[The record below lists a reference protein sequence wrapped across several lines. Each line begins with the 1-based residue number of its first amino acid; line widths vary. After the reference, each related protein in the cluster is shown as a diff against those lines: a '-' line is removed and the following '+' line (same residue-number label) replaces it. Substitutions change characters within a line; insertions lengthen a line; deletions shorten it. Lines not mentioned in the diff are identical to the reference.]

1 MKGVTLTPDSALVAD
16 LGLESVQ
23 IIEFLCEVEDHF
35 DIVIGED
42 SLADV
47 VTVSDLAELVYHLL
61 WGKRI
66 MSLLSNFELAER
78 RKRQLEGLRQI
89 LQE

>member
-1 MKGVTLTPDSALVAD
+1 MELAEITKTVISLAKNVEEKDITLTPESALVAD

-47 VTVSDLAELVYHLL
+47 VTVSDLADLVYHLIREKKL
-61 WGKRI
+61 
-66 MSLLSNFELAER
+66 
-78 RKRQLEGLRQI
+78 
-89 LQE
+89 

>member
-1 MKGVTLTPDSALVAD
+1 MELTEITETGIKLAKKVDDKSETLKPDSALVAD

-47 VTVSDLAELVYHLL
+47 VTVSDLAKLVHHLITE
-61 WGKRI
+61 K
-66 MSLLSNFELAER
+66 
-78 RKRQLEGLRQI
+78 
-89 LQE
+89 

>member
-1 MKGVTLTPDSALVAD
+1 MELVEITETVMSLASKVDEKEVALTPDSALVAD

-47 VTVSDLAELVYHLL
+47 VTVSDLATLVYHLL
-61 WGKRI
+61 GEK
-66 MSLLSNFELAER
+66 EL
-78 RKRQLEGLRQI
+78 
-89 LQE
+89 

>member
-1 MKGVTLTPDSALVAD
+1 MELAEITKTVILLAKKVEEKDITLTPESALVAD

-47 VTVSDLAELVYHLL
+47 VTVSDLADLVYHLIREKKL
-61 WGKRI
+61 
-66 MSLLSNFELAER
+66 
-78 RKRQLEGLRQI
+78 
-89 LQE
+89 

>member
-1 MKGVTLTPDSALVAD
+1 MELTEITETVIKLAKKVDDKSETLKPDSALVAD

-47 VTVSDLAELVYHLL
+47 VTVSDLAKLVHHLITE
-61 WGKRI
+61 K
-66 MSLLSNFELAER
+66 
-78 RKRQLEGLRQI
+78 
-89 LQE
+89 

>member
-1 MKGVTLTPDSALVAD
+1 MKMVEITETVMSLASKVDEKGGTLSPDSALVAD

-61 WGKRI
+61 GEK
-66 MSLLSNFELAER
+66 EL
-78 RKRQLEGLRQI
+78 
-89 LQE
+89 

>member
-1 MKGVTLTPDSALVAD
+1 MELTEITETVIKLAKKVDDKSETLKPDSALVAD

-47 VTVSDLAELVYHLL
+47 VTVSDLAKLVHHL
-61 WGKRI
+61 I
-66 MSLLSNFELAER
+66 TE
-78 RKRQLEGLRQI
+78 Q
-89 LQE
+89 

>member
-1 MKGVTLTPDSALVAD
+1 MELAEITKTVISLAKKVEEKDITLTPESALVAD

-47 VTVSDLAELVYHLL
+47 ITVSDLADLVYHLIREKKL
-61 WGKRI
+61 
-66 MSLLSNFELAER
+66 
-78 RKRQLEGLRQI
+78 
-89 LQE
+89 

>member
-1 MKGVTLTPDSALVAD
+1 MKMVEITETVMSLASKVDEKGVALTPDSALVAD

-61 WGKRI
+61 GEK
-66 MSLLSNFELAER
+66 EL
-78 RKRQLEGLRQI
+78 
-89 LQE
+89 

>member
-1 MKGVTLTPDSALVAD
+1 MELTEITETVIKLAKKVDDKTETLKPDSALVAD

-47 VTVSDLAELVYHLL
+47 VTVSDLAKLVHHLITE
-61 WGKRI
+61 K
-66 MSLLSNFELAER
+66 
-78 RKRQLEGLRQI
+78 
-89 LQE
+89 

>member
-1 MKGVTLTPDSALVAD
+1 MDLTEITETVINLAKKVGEKDVALSPDSALVAD

-23 IIEFLCEVEDHF
+23 IIEFLCEVEDFF

-47 VTVSDLAELVYHLL
+47 VSVSDLAKLVYHL
-61 WGKRI
+61 
-66 MSLLSNFELAER
+66 R
-78 RKRQLEGLRQI
+78 RET
-89 LQE
+89 

>member
-1 MKGVTLTPDSALVAD
+1 MELTEITETVIKLAKKVDDKTETLKPDSALVAD

-23 IIEFLCEVEDHF
+23 IIEFLCDVEDHF

-47 VTVSDLAELVYHLL
+47 VTVSDLAKLVHHLITE
-61 WGKRI
+61 K
-66 MSLLSNFELAER
+66 
-78 RKRQLEGLRQI
+78 
-89 LQE
+89 

>member
-1 MKGVTLTPDSALVAD
+1 MELAEITKTVISLAKKVEEKDITLTPESALVAD

-47 VTVSDLAELVYHLL
+47 VTVSDLAELVYHLSREKKL
-61 WGKRI
+61 
-66 MSLLSNFELAER
+66 
-78 RKRQLEGLRQI
+78 
-89 LQE
+89 

>member
-1 MKGVTLTPDSALVAD
+1 MELAEITKTVISLAKKVEEKDITLTPESALVAD

-47 VTVSDLAELVYHLL
+47 VTVSDLADLVYHLIREKKL
-61 WGKRI
+61 
-66 MSLLSNFELAER
+66 
-78 RKRQLEGLRQI
+78 
-89 LQE
+89 

>member
-1 MKGVTLTPDSALVAD
+1 MELTEITETVIKLAKKVDDKDGTLKPDSALVAD

-47 VTVSDLAELVYHLL
+47 VTVSDLAKLVHHL
-61 WGKRI
+61 I
-66 MSLLSNFELAER
+66 TE
-78 RKRQLEGLRQI
+78 Q
-89 LQE
+89 